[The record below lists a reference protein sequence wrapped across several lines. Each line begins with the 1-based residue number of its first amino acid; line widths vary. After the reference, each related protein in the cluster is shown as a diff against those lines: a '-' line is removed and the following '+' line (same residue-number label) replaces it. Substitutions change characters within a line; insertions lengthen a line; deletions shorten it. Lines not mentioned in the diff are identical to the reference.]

1 MSRTIGIALVALLVG
16 GAAHAETLA
25 FTGGTVHPVSGPSIA
40 NGTVVVTDGRITQ
53 VGAGLAPPPGARVV
67 DLAGKHLYP
76 GIVSAMS
83 VLGLVEVNT
92 VRGSNDWQETGKL
105 NPNIRAEVG
114 FNAESEM
121 IPVARLNGITTTLVI
136 PRGEAVTGTS
146 ALMAMDGWNWEDMT
160 AKSGVALHVVW
171 PNMTPVAGATTTDEQ
186 QRKARDASI
195 DVIRNAFLD
204 AGAYWRARN
213 AERLAGIPRHDR
225 DAKWDA
231 FGRALRGE
239 IPVAFH
245 ADQLNQIRAVLSFVD
260 EHKLSRVILVGGDD
274 AAHVADELKA
284 RNIAVISGG
293 TLEVPRRRWEAYDEA
308 YARPARLFRAGLRYA
323 ISDGGSA
330 FTAMNARNLPYHAA
344 MAVAYGL
351 PREEALKAITLH
363 PAEILGV
370 ADQVGSI
377 QPGRRA
383 DFMVTDGDPLEYE
396 TTIEQVWVG
405 GTLTS
410 SDNRQTRLWKRY
422 DNRPRGELARK
433 R

>member
-1 MSRTIGIALVALLVG
+1 MSRTIAMSLAALLIA
-16 GAAHAETLA
+16 GAAGAETLA
-25 FTGGTVHPVSGPSIA
+25 LTGATVHPVSGPSIA
-40 NGTVVVTDGRITQ
+40 NGTVIVTDGRIVQ
-53 VGAGLAPPPGARVV
+53 VGAGLAAPSGARVV
-67 DLAGKHLYP
+67 SLAGKHLYP
-76 GIVSAMS
+76 VIVSPMS
-83 VLGLVEVNT
+83 VLGLVEVNS

-121 IPVARLNGITTTLVI
+121 IPVARLNGITTTVVI

-171 PNMTPVAGATTTDEQ
+171 PNMTPAASATTTDEQ
-186 QRKARDASI
+186 QKKARDEAI
-195 DVIRNAFLD
+195 DVIRNAFED
-204 AGAYWRARN
+204 GRAYWRARD

-225 DAKWDA
+225 DVRWDA
-231 FGRALRGE
+231 LGRALRGE

-245 ADQLNQIRAVLSFVD
+245 AASLNQIRAVLSFVD
-260 EHKLSRVILVGGDD
+260 EQKLPRVILVGGGD
-274 AAHVADELKA
+274 AVRVAGELKA
-284 RNIAVISGG
+284 RNIAVITSG
-293 TLEVPRRRWEAYDEA
+293 TLQTPRRRWEPYDEA
-308 YARPARLFRAGLRYA
+308 YTVPVELFRAGVRYA

-370 ADQVGSI
+370 ADLVGSI

-396 TTIEQVWVG
+396 TNVEQVWVG
-405 GTLTS
+405 GVLTS

-422 DNRPRGELARK
+422 DSRPRGELARK